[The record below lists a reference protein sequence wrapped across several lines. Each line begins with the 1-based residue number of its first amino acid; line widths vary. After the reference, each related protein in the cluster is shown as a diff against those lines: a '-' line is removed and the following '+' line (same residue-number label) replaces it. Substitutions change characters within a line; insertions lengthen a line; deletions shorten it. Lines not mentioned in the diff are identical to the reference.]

1 LEDLDVDQ
9 SIRTLIE
16 AIAGIAVGDR
26 QEAVDVC
33 AEAEVSE
40 VAGVDGSVTI
50 AVVHEAGGPAEYGVV
65 SGTGIDGVGAALGDN
80 HIVFS
85 GADIGVGALCAIGK

>member
-1 LEDLDVDQ
+1 LCLRHWAAATASWDRRVAAIADHADRGAITELEDLDVDQ

-40 VAGVDGSVTI
+40 VA
-50 AVVHEAGGPAEYGVV
+50 A
-65 SGTGIDGVGAALGDN
+65 
-80 HIVFS
+80 
-85 GADIGVGALCAIGK
+85 